1 MKRDLILV
9 AIAMF
14 AWGLGEGMFLYF
26 QPLYLEELGANPI
39 MIGTIL
45 GESDHDRHDFRRVRI
60 GDDRFPH
67 PCWIPG

>member
-26 QPLYLEELGANPI
+26 QPLYLEELGANQ
-39 MIGTIL
+39 
-45 GESDHDRHDFRRVRI
+45 SDHDRHDFRRVRI